1 MADQDE
7 LRLRIVPELDQ
18 NAKKQVEDDLNTI
31 SGNIPIGG
39 KPKSGG
45 SDPEAGAR
53 KIGRAH
59 V

>member
-18 NAKKQVEDDLNTI
+18 QAKKQVEDDLSTI

-39 KPKSGG
+39 KGKG
-45 SDPEAGAR
+45 S
-53 KIGRAH
+53 
-59 V
+59 